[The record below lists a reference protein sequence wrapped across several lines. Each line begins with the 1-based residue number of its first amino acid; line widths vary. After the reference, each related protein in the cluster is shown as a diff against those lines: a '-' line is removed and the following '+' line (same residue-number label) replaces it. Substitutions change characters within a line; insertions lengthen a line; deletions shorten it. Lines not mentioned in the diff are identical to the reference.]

1 MGANFNRYYYDT
13 SRRRALDGERK
24 SKIEIATESIV
35 AMLSHLNGDDRFGVV
50 LFDDRAYRAKP
61 LRELKFTNRDAI
73 KAHILA
79 LKERGGTD
87 WSAGYREAIELFNK
101 IELNGEYENRIIFL
115 TDRCQIVVS

>member
-79 LKERGGTD
+79 LKGEGWNRLECRVYRGG
-87 WSAGYREAIELFNK
+87 RIRRP
-101 IELNGEYENRIIFL
+101 ILN
-115 TDRCQIVVS
+115 